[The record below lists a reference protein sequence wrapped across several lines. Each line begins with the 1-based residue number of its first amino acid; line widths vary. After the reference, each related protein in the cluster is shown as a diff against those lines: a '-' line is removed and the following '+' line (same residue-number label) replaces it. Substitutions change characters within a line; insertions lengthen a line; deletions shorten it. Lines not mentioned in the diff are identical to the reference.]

1 MASSQTTREDALVCR
16 ALGFLGVVV
25 KMGSRR
31 SLFEQ
36 PGTLER
42 FLEMI
47 VLPNMALRSELELFP
62 SLAREWVGGGSTKM
76 WWDEREGKGRRDA
89 SSS

>member
-47 VLPNMALRSELELFP
+47 VLPNMALRSESNSLFV
-62 SLAREWVGGGSTKM
+62 AMGWVGTSL
-76 WWDEREGKGRRDA
+76 W
-89 SSS
+89 